1 MFYKYKVGWY
11 DSYNDKETYEEGIV
25 AASEW
30 SQAADRVVKSYG
42 HDNVFDLY
50 LKEIMCNDE
59 EDYCL
64 SKEEVDCAFK
74 ED

>member
-11 DSYNDKETYEEGIV
+11 DSYSDKEIYSEGIV
-25 AASEW
+25 FAREW
-30 SQAADRVVKSYG
+30 SQAADHVVKSYG

-50 LKEIMCNDE
+50 LKEIDTDE

-64 SKEEVDCAFK
+64 SKEDIECTFK